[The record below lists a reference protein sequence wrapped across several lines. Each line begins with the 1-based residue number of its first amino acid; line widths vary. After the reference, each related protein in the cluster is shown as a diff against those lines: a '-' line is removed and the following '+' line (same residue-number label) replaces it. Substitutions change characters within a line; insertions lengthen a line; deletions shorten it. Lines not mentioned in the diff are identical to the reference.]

1 MNSNSEWAPR
11 PPGDSPGV
19 LDIRDV
25 TVRFGGVTA
34 LDSVSF
40 AAAPCQ
46 VTGVIG
52 PNGAGKTTMLNVL
65 CGFVKPDSGQLTF
78 GGTDLTGLRP
88 HKLASLGIA
97 RTLQNVGLFPGLTVC
112 ENVMAG
118 ANCHAR
124 AGFWAAVAGLRRS
137 DRDERAL
144 RRRALAALDRVG
156 IADTADSLPGQLP
169 FAHRKRVA
177 LARVLAAEP
186 RLLLLDEPA
195 SGLTETELPE
205 LGRLIRNLAADA
217 SVVVIE
223 HRMDLMMSACDT
235 IAVLDFGKLIA
246 FGTPQQVQADQ
257 AVTDA
262 YLGAERSGAE
272 RSGAERSGTDPA
284 SAERP
289 DGATPHGEP
298 PPHDRPPQDKP
309 PHDGSPQDE
318 PTAEERPHD

>member
-1 MNSNSEWAPR
+1 MNTSSEWAPR
-11 PPGDSPGV
+11 TARGDGAGV
-19 LDIRDV
+19 LDISDV
-25 TVRFGGVTA
+25 TVRFGGLTA

-52 PNGAGKTTMLNVL
+52 PNGAGKTTLLNVL
-65 CGFVKPDSGQLTF
+65 CGFVRPDAGKLTF
-78 GGTDLTGLRP
+78 GGNELTGLRP
-88 HKLASLGIA
+88 HQLASLGIA
-97 RTLQNVGLFPGLTVC
+97 RTLQNVGLFPRLTVA

-124 AGFWAAVAGLRRS
+124 AGFWAGLAGLRRS

-144 RRRALAALDRVG
+144 RRRALDALDRVG

-169 FAHRKRVA
+169 FAHRKRAA
-177 LARVLAAEP
+177 LARVLVAQP

-205 LGRLIRNLAADA
+205 LGRLITNLAVDA

-223 HRMDLMMSACDT
+223 HRMDLMMSVCDT

-246 FGTPQQVQADQ
+246 FGTPAQVQADP

-262 YLGAERSGAE
+262 YLGAAR
-272 RSGAERSGTDPA
+272 
-284 SAERP
+284 
-289 DGATPHGEP
+289 ATA
-298 PPHDRPPQDKP
+298 DPPQDGQSQESQLQ
-309 PHDGSPQDE
+309 DGEPQDE
-318 PTAEERPHD
+318 PPSDGPPQGGPPAGEQAHD

>member
-1 MNSNSEWAPR
+1 MNRSSAWAPR
-11 PPGDSPGV
+11 TAPGDSAGV

-25 TVRFGGVTA
+25 TVRFGGLTA

-40 AAAPCQ
+40 AAAARQ

-52 PNGAGKTTMLNVL
+52 PNGAGKTTLLNVL
-65 CGFVKPDSGQLTF
+65 CGFVRPDAGKLTF

-88 HKLASLGIA
+88 HQLASLGIA
-97 RTLQNVGLFPGLTVC
+97 RTLQNVGLFPGLTVA

-124 AGFWAAVAGLRRS
+124 AGFWSALAGLPRS

-144 RRRALAALDRVG
+144 RRRALGALDRVG
-156 IADTADSLPGQLP
+156 IADTADRLPGQLP

-177 LARVLAAEP
+177 LARVLVARP

-195 SGLTETELPE
+195 SGLTESELPE
-205 LGRLIRNLAADA
+205 LGQLITNLASEAT
-217 SVVVIE
+217 VVVIE
-223 HRMDLMMSACDT
+223 HRMDMMMSVCDT

-246 FGTPQQVQADQ
+246 LGTPRQVQADP

-262 YLGAERSGAE
+262 YLGAER
-272 RSGAERSGTDPA
+272 
-284 SAERP
+284 
-289 DGATPHGEP
+289 
-298 PPHDRPPQDKP
+298 PHD
-309 PHDGSPQDE
+309 
-318 PTAEERPHD
+318 

>member
-1 MNSNSEWAPR
+1 MNRSSEWAPR
-11 PPGDSPGV
+11 SARGDGVGV

-25 TVRFGGVTA
+25 TVRFGGLTA

-52 PNGAGKTTMLNVL
+52 PNGAGKTTLLNVL
-65 CGFVKPDSGQLTF
+65 CGFVRPDSGRLAF
-78 GGTDLTGLRP
+78 GDADLTGLKP
-88 HKLASLGIA
+88 HRLASLGIA
-97 RTLQNVGLFPGLTVC
+97 RTLQNVGLFPGLTVA

-118 ANCHAR
+118 ANCLAR
-124 AGFWAAVAGLRRS
+124 AGFWPALAGLPRS

-144 RRRALAALDRVG
+144 RRRALDALDRLG
-156 IADTADSLPGQLP
+156 IAEVADSLPGQLP

-177 LARVLAAEP
+177 LARVLVAQP

-205 LGRLIRNLAADA
+205 LGQLITNLATDA

-223 HRMDLMMSACDT
+223 HRMDLMMSVCDM

-246 FGTPQQVQADQ
+246 FGTPGQVQADP

-262 YLGAERSGAE
+262 YLGAERAYG
-272 RSGAERSGTDPA
+272 DP
-284 SAERP
+284 P
-289 DGATPHGEP
+289 GGD
-298 PPHDRPPQDKP
+298 PPQDSP
-309 PHDGSPQDE
+309 SATEQPHE
-318 PTAEERPHD
+318 